1 MYRSK
6 LQICTEIIC
15 ILASNGPMKLDW
27 LSTKVELNKTHLE
40 NHLRLLMNSGLVEKQ
55 NLGKNKVFYV
65 ATERGLIVLKV
76 ISPLI
81 KEAHKIQVRDFEAI
95 TNALSGAGY

>member
-6 LQICTEIIC
+6 LQIGTEILC
-15 ILASNGPMKLDW
+15 ILASNGPMKLRQ
-27 LSTKVELNKTHLE
+27 LRAKVELNTVQMERHLK
-40 NHLRLLMNSGLVEKQ
+40 LLMNSGLIEKQ
-55 NLGKNKVFYV
+55 NMDEDKIFY
-65 ATERGLIVLKV
+65 AITKRGFTVLKV

-95 TNALSGAGY
+95 TTALTGAGY